1 MKKILDNKIMKWII
15 GIIKFFFVVILIAY
29 IALIII
35 QRVSSKSVFGYHFY
49 TVATG
54 SMIGVY
60 DINDVIAVK
69 DCDSKSLK
77 VGDDIAYIGKIGD
90 ISGKVITHRIIS
102 IEKDEYGGL
111 IIITKGVNT
120 DVEDLPVHDDQ
131 IIGKVIGKVPIIT
144 QINHIVKTQLG
155 FFALVFCPLVIII
168 VVEILQTITDY
179 QIDKK
184 EIQKIE
190 K

>member
-1 MKKILDNKIMKWII
+1 MKRILDSKFFKWIV
-15 GIIKFFFVVILIAY
+15 GIVKCLFVLILIAY

-49 TVATG
+49 TIATG

-69 DCDSKSLK
+69 DCDTSNLK
-77 VGDDIAYIGKIGD
+77 VGDDISYIGEVGE

-111 IIITKGVNT
+111 IIITKGVNS
-120 DVEDLPVHDDQ
+120 DVEDLPIHDKQ

-155 FFALVFCPLVIII
+155 FFVLIFCPLVIII

-179 QIDKK
+179 QIDKE
-184 EIQKIE
+184 EIKKIE

>member
-1 MKKILDNKIMKWII
+1 M
-15 GIIKFFFVVILIAY
+15 
-29 IALIII
+29 
-35 QRVSSKSVFGYHFY
+35 
-49 TVATG
+49 
-54 SMIGVY
+54 
-60 DINDVIAVK
+60 
-69 DCDSKSLK
+69 
-77 VGDDIAYIGKIGD
+77 
-90 ISGKVITHRIIS
+90 
-102 IEKDEYGGL
+102 
-111 IIITKGVNT
+111 
-120 DVEDLPVHDDQ
+120 EDLPVHDDQ